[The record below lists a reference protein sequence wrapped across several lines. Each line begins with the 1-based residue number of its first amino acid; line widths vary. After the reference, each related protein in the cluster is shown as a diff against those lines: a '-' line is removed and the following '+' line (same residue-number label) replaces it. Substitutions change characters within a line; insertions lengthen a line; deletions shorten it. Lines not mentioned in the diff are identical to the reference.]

1 MLVTS
6 CALSQEIM
14 IWSLRLAWCAF
25 EAVGQLFQV
34 LWAWILPCEQSPDLS
49 RKIEGD
55 SARRVA
61 GSEQADKKKE
71 TLIEISHWLF
81 MNDLFIDTFCSVKL
95 NDLQPRPEGL
105 P

>member
-1 MLVTS
+1 M
-6 CALSQEIM
+6 
-14 IWSLRLAWCAF
+14 
-25 EAVGQLFQV
+25 
-34 LWAWILPCEQSPDLS
+34 
-49 RKIEGD
+49 EGD

-61 GSEQADKKKE
+61 GYKQADKKKE